1 MAKEKPTHGGR
12 RAGAGRKKTVRRGG
26 PHRARP
32 ALSRRHPVHVT
43 LRTQRG
49 VPRLRQACFYEAI
62 RRVLAHYLGGEDFRV
77 VHISLQ
83 RNHIH
88 LLVEATGTKALTF
101 GMQSLA
107 IRAARAINAAWG
119 RRGKVFGF
127 RYHASQIKTERYARN
142 AIAYVLNNW
151 RRHREDFANGR
162 PVSAK
167 LDAFSSAI
175 AFTGWTER
183 FAKPIDYVPL
193 PVSPPGTA
201 LLQNGWSLFGRI
213 DPAECPGPLG

>member
-1 MAKEKPTHGGR
+1 
-12 RAGAGRKKTVRRGG
+12 
-26 PHRARP
+26 
-32 ALSRRHPVHVT
+32 
-43 LRTQRG
+43 
-49 VPRLRQACFYEAI
+49 
-62 RRVLAHYLGGEDFRV
+62 
-77 VHISLQ
+77 
-83 RNHIH
+83 
-88 LLVEATGTKALTF
+88 
-101 GMQSLA
+101 MQSFA

-119 RRGKVFGF
+119 RSGKVFGF
-127 RYHASQIKTERYARN
+127 RYHASQIRTERYARN

-162 PVSAK
+162 AMSAK

-201 LLQNGWSLFGRI
+201 LLHNGWSLFGRI
-213 DPAECPGPLG
+213 DPAECPGPLA